1 MKYYSE
7 TLNKLFD
14 TEQEL
19 LESEHKS
26 KLKEDLKSRVNETY
40 DTYLKAQENANKVMR
55 EAENLAKPLYEQID
69 KIYEE
74 AEKRSDEIIAGP
86 KRDWIK
92 AKEAYYAQ
100 KSKEPLDVLNVHKS
114 LFLLFLYLRRLHLRQ
129 ARLVVTRAIA
139 LAARR
144 ALRAAAF
151 VRGGVA
157 ADILAVC
164 FL

>member
-19 LESEHKS
+19 IESEHKS

-40 DTYLKAQENANKVMR
+40 DTYLKAQDNAIKVMK

-74 AEKRSDEIIAGP
+74 AENRRDEIIAGP
-86 KRDWIK
+86 KKDWIN

-100 KSKEPLDVLNVHKS
+100 KSKEPLDVLNVRDILS
-114 LFLLFLYLRRLHLRQ
+114 LFNL
-129 ARLVVTRAIA
+129 
-139 LAARR
+139 
-144 ALRAAAF
+144 
-151 VRGGVA
+151 
-157 ADILAVC
+157 
-164 FL
+164 

>member
-40 DTYLKAQENANKVMR
+40 DTYLKAQENAIKVME

-74 AEKRSDEIIAGP
+74 AEKRRDEIIAGP

-100 KSKEPLDVLNVHKS
+100 KSKESLDVLNVYDILS
-114 LFLLFLYLRRLHLRQ
+114 LFNF
-129 ARLVVTRAIA
+129 
-139 LAARR
+139 
-144 ALRAAAF
+144 
-151 VRGGVA
+151 
-157 ADILAVC
+157 
-164 FL
+164 

>member
-19 LESEHKS
+19 LECEHKS

-40 DTYLKAQENANKVMR
+40 DTYLKAQENAIKVME

-74 AEKRSDEIIAGP
+74 AEKRRDEIIAGP
-86 KRDWIK
+86 KGDWIK

-100 KSKEPLDVLNVHKS
+100 KSKEPLDVLNVRDILS
-114 LFLLFLYLRRLHLRQ
+114 LFNF
-129 ARLVVTRAIA
+129 
-139 LAARR
+139 
-144 ALRAAAF
+144 
-151 VRGGVA
+151 
-157 ADILAVC
+157 
-164 FL
+164 

>member
-40 DTYLKAQENANKVMR
+40 DTYLKAQENAIKVME
-55 EAENLAKPLYEQID
+55 EAENLAKTLYEQID

-74 AEKRSDEIIAGP
+74 AEKRRDGIIAGP
-86 KRDWIK
+86 KKDWIN
-92 AKEAYYAQ
+92 AKESYYAQ
-100 KSKEPLDVLNVHKS
+100 KSKEPLDVLSVRDILS
-114 LFLLFLYLRRLHLRQ
+114 LFNF
-129 ARLVVTRAIA
+129 
-139 LAARR
+139 
-144 ALRAAAF
+144 
-151 VRGGVA
+151 
-157 ADILAVC
+157 
-164 FL
+164 